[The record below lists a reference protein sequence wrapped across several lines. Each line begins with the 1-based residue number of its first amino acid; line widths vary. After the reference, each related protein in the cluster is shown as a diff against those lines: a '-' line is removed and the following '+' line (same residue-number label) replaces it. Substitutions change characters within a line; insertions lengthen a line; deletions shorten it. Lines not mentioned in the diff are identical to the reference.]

1 MYMDSRN
8 LLEKKTP
15 SDTPE
20 LTQHNEEH
28 RQDKAPH
35 KTHPWRRVIIVLIL
49 AVFCFAGIIGYKAYS
64 VGSTILVQDEG
75 TTLFDQIKTLISAPD
90 KSLKGEDDGRVNILL
105 LGFGGKGH
113 QGAYLTD
120 TMIVASLKPATKEVA
135 MISVPRDLFVDI
147 PGYGYRKINNAFAFG
162 ETEGVDGGG
171 ESLAQATVQ
180 SVLGIPIHYYA
191 WVDFTGFEKILDDV
205 DGITV
210 NVDQSFVDYSY
221 PTLDYGYQTVKFTE
235 GNQTMD
241 GETALKYVRS
251 RHGTNGEGSD
261 FARSKRQQK
270 VILAVKEKFSGLGTL
285 TNPSKINAVLND
297 LATHMKTNLQLWE
310 ISKIAKLYNDVSQEQ
325 IVTKVL
331 DNGSD
336 GLLVSDHTQDGAY
349 ILRPKAGWEDFSDIQ
364 YTAQNIFEVTALAR
378 EEATIAVF
386 NGTGQEG
393 LATSTANDLES
404 LDYTIKKVGNTS
416 AQVSTTIYDL
426 SGGTK
431 PKSVA
436 ALQEKIGG
444 TVQTTPPASIEALI
458 ATEPPVDIVIVL
470 GSDFLNERAQGG
482 PVT

>member
-1 MYMDSRN
+1 MSMDSRN

-20 LTQHNEEH
+20 LKQHNEEH
-28 RQDKAPH
+28 RQEKAPH
-35 KTHPWRRVIIVLIL
+35 KAHPWRRVIIVLIL
-49 AVFCFAGIIGYKAYS
+49 AVFGFAGIIGYKAYS
-64 VGSTILVQDEG
+64 VGSNILAQDSN
-75 TTLFDQIKTLISAPD
+75 TTLFEQIKTLISAPD
-90 KSLKGEDDGRVNILL
+90 KALKGEDDGRVNILL
-105 LGFGGKGH
+105 LGFGGEGH

-120 TMIVASLKPATKEVA
+120 TMIVASLKLETKEVA

-162 ETEGVDGGG
+162 QSEEVDNGG

-205 DGITV
+205 GGITV
-210 NVDQSFVDYSY
+210 TVDQSFVDYSY
-221 PTLDYGYQTVKFTE
+221 PTLDYGYQTVRFTE
-235 GNQTMD
+235 GEQTMD
-241 GETALKYVRS
+241 GDMALKYVRS

-270 VILAVKEKFSGLGTL
+270 VILAVKEKLSALGTL

-297 LATHMKTNLQLWE
+297 VATHMKTNLQLWE
-310 ISKIAKLYNDVSQEQ
+310 IAKIAKAYDDISQEQ
-325 IVTKVL
+325 IATKVL
-331 DNGSD
+331 DNGTD

-349 ILRPKAGWEDFSDIQ
+349 ILRPKAGWEDFSEIQ

-378 EEATIAVF
+378 EEATIAIF
-386 NGTGQEG
+386 NGTGEEG
-393 LATSTANDLES
+393 LATTTANDLES
-404 LDYTIKKVGNTS
+404 LDYTVEKIGNAS
-416 AQVSTTIYDL
+416 AQVSTIIYDL
-426 SGGTK
+426 SQGAK

-444 TVQTTPPASIEALI
+444 TVQTTPPTSISSLI
-458 ATEPPVDIVIVL
+458 ETEKPVDIVIVL
-470 GSDFLNERAQGG
+470 GSDFLKEEAQGG